1 MYFLKLALQI
11 IPLNSLPL
19 KRTLQFAMELT
30 VHYNSTDLNQ
40 TMIVSIPPNAEV
52 DQSSHVSYT
61 CFMILFINF
70 LYVFIVKRL

>member
-1 MYFLKLALQI
+1 
-11 IPLNSLPL
+11 
-19 KRTLQFAMELT
+19 MELT

-70 LYVFIVKRL
+70 LYVFNYSSWKDDKITISITDIW